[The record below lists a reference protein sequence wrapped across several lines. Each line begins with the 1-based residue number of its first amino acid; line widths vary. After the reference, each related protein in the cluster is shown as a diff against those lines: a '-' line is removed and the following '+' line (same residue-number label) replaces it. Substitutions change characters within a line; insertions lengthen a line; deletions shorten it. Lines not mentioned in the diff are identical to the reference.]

1 MIRELQGTK
10 LTFSKISA
18 RKKWLLLRVKIRQKW
33 AIIPFFNMFEI
44 LGEAGSKK
52 LLQQMFRKFWIVFPT
67 DIFRKLT
74 LGAPKSPNA
83 LLNNY
88 TFYSYLT
95 LTSDKAMLLTQW
107 VAVKTHWGWI
117 KDPPQNCLPLLDSSI
132 ACQGQ
137 PFTGA
142 SDPFTIRGV
151 LTLGLTPHVTVMTIQ
166 LLV

>member
-1 MIRELQGTK
+1 MAPFKGKNLFKMGNYTIFLRC
-10 LTFSKISA
+10 SKI
-18 RKKWLLLRVKIRQKW
+18 R
-33 AIIPFFNMFEI
+33 
-44 LGEAGSKK
+44 GEAGSKK
-52 LLQQMFRKFWIVFPT
+52 FYNKCSENSRSQIVFRT